1 MTSSSVRASVSMSLG
16 VAAAVSLYGISF
28 GALAVASGLDFW
40 QTQVLSLFMF
50 SGGSQFAVIG
60 LAATGAPGLSIITA
74 AGLLGVRNGL
84 YAVRMSAVV
93 GPGFWKRLL
102 AGHWTIDESTAVAI
116 AHAEPRAQRIGFWLT
131 GGAIF
136 VGWNAMTAAGAIL
149 GDAYVG
155 VGCRGRG
162 RIPRI
167 VVAAD
172 SIPSTRRG
180 RRGSGSHHGADR
192 ADCSSRITGPHRCC
206 RGNCHG
212 TPGRT
217 EAPVTLWTT
226 ILIASAVVLGTK
238 LLGYLVPASVA
249 AHPRIQRISDVLTV
263 ALLASLVVTQTV
275 ATGSAIVVD
284 ARIAA
289 LVVGAVLLRIRA
301 PFIIVVLTAAAVAA
315 VLRVLGWAA

>member
-1 MTSSSVRASVSMSLG
+1 MSLG

-60 LAATGAPGLSIITA
+60 LVATGAPGLSIITA

-149 GDAYVG
+149 GDALG
-155 VGCRGRG
+155 DPRTWGLDAAAAAAFLGLLW
-162 RIPRI
+162 PRI
-167 VVAAD
+167 Q
-172 SIPSTRRG
+172 
-180 RRGSGSHHGADR
+180 
-192 ADCSSRITGPHRCC
+192 SRQ
-206 RGNCHG
+206 
-212 TPGRT
+212 
-217 EAPVTLWTT
+217 
-226 ILIASAVVLGTK
+226 
-238 LLGYLVPASVA
+238 PASVA
-249 AHPRIQRISDVLTV
+249 AVAAVITVLTV
-263 ALLASLVVTQTV
+263 PTAPAGLPVLIAAAAGIVMALLAE
-275 ATGSAIVVD
+275 
-284 ARIAA
+284 R
-289 LVVGAVLLRIRA
+289 RH
-301 PFIIVVLTAAAVAA
+301 P
-315 VLRVLGWAA
+315 

>member
-1 MTSSSVRASVSMSLG
+1 MSLG

-60 LAATGAPGLSIITA
+60 LVANGAPGLSIITA

-149 GDAYVG
+149 GDALG
-155 VGCRGRG
+155 DPRTWGLDAAAAAAFLGLLW
-162 RIPRI
+162 PRI
-167 VVAAD
+167 Q
-172 SIPSTRRG
+172 
-180 RRGSGSHHGADR
+180 
-192 ADCSSRITGPHRCC
+192 SRQ
-206 RGNCHG
+206 
-212 TPGRT
+212 
-217 EAPVTLWTT
+217 
-226 ILIASAVVLGTK
+226 
-238 LLGYLVPASVA
+238 PASVA
-249 AHPRIQRISDVLTV
+249 AVAAVITVLTV
-263 ALLASLVVTQTV
+263 PTAPAGLPVLIAAAAGIVMALLAE
-275 ATGSAIVVD
+275 
-284 ARIAA
+284 R
-289 LVVGAVLLRIRA
+289 RH
-301 PFIIVVLTAAAVAA
+301 P
-315 VLRVLGWAA
+315 